1 MKIFLLDTFKQVSTQ
16 LLIHFINVAFSRI
29 LTEIQ
34 QKGTVKADECSWYFM
49 IFLIDLFPGLLIT
62 FFLSKLYD
70 STFEKCGWHSL
81 VSGNYIKTYMGVP
94 IVDYKIYI
102 VQIFLWMS
110 IAFITKF
117 SVIVIQYLTL
127 DLLALVAA
135 ASLKIL
141 DFSIDLK
148 LFFVLIIFPF
158 FVNTL
163 VFWISDSLLKK
174 KSFAPEEEILRESFY
189 MRRNSI
195 INREG
200 AILKTMTKYVTIV

>member
-1 MKIFLLDTFKQVSTQ
+1 M
-16 LLIHFINVAFSRI
+16 
-29 LTEIQ
+29 
-34 QKGTVKADECSWYFM
+34 
-49 IFLIDLFPGLLIT
+49 
-62 FFLSKLYD
+62 
-70 STFEKCGWHSL
+70 
-81 VSGNYIKTYMGVP
+81 
-94 IVDYKIYI
+94 
-102 VQIFLWMS
+102 
-110 IAFITKF
+110 
-117 SVIVIQYLTL
+117 
-127 DLLALVAA
+127 ALVAA

-148 LFFVLIIFPF
+148 LFFVLIVFPF

-189 MRRNSI
+189 MKRNSI